1 MNKII
6 LLGLL
11 AFFTANAQIQVQN
24 QSANTIG
31 GENPFMDASYF
42 NQFSNTLG
50 KGLYFPTTNL
60 TTWEF
65 KLSSIDP
72 GKFSNYFDGMV
83 VYNSGTGLTVSN
95 TGKGGKQVSVSPGF
109 YYFKN
114 PNQTFP
120 TGSVANGEWVRLSSD
135 GGVSTNL
142 YTVDGTLAGN
152 RTVTLEANNLVFKGA
167 GNIGIGTDAPTTK
180 LDVAGGVR
188 IADGTQGENK
198 VLVSDATGK
207 ASWKIINQVQNISVT
222 STIDPN
228 VLGYFPDPTKTV
240 YTAASSVTYNGKTAT
255 KGPHLLNY
263 IDPYG
268 NYHSYTTYIS
278 PNNITWYEAYNMAKN
293 LGGYLATF
301 TSDEEWKIVEMG
313 LLNNNTTFN
322 TVGAWIG
329 MVKYSWYAG
338 SALQPNPEMKWITGE
353 QPFHDYASGGTS
365 AVRKSNWFNTGEVGG
380 GVEPN
385 NDAGNEGFV
394 HTWPKDIGFTKTYN
408 GYTSLHPWNDI
419 PANPDNVIDRANVKA
434 FIIEFIGRP

>member
-1 MNKII
+1 MKKII

-95 TGKGGKQVSVSPGF
+95 TSKGGKQVSVTPGF

-142 YTVDGTLAGN
+142 YTADGTLAGN
-152 RTVTLEANNLVFKGA
+152 RTVTLGANNLVFKGA
-167 GNIGIGTDAPTTK
+167 GNIGIGTDVPTTK
-180 LDVAGGVR
+180 LDVAGGVK
-188 IADGTQGENK
+188 IADGTQGEGK
-198 VLVSDATGK
+198 VLTSDAEGK
-207 ASWKIINQVQNISVT
+207 ASWT
-222 STIDPN
+222 STALKAPNYAVPDAIWSGDGKPYEIDLQDAVVYGPYT
-228 VLGYFPDPTKTV
+228 VPKTGW
-240 YTAASSVTYNGKTAT
+240 YTLVSRWFYMQNNNINNGGNADEGSASAWIQITD
-255 KGPHLLNY
+255 LNY
-263 IDPYG
+263 FSMDVHNLFYEDRKVVNTYFATTTG
-268 NYHSYTTYIS
+268 NGAFIYLKQGTNYYIHQHTRYT
-278 PNNITWYEAYNMAKN
+278 
-293 LGGYLATF
+293 
-301 TSDEEWKIVEMG
+301 
-313 LLNNNTTFN
+313 
-322 TVGAWIG
+322 
-329 MVKYSWYAG
+329 
-338 SALQPNPEMKWITGE
+338 MKPATGE
-353 QPFHDYASGGTS
+353 RNFRLH
-365 AVRKSNWFNTGEVGG
+365 
-380 GVEPN
+380 
-385 NDAGNEGFV
+385 FV
-394 HTWPKDIGFTKTYN
+394 Q
-408 GYTSLHPWNDI
+408 
-419 PANPDNVIDRANVKA
+419 
-434 FIIEFIGRP
+434 

>member
-1 MNKII
+1 MKKII

-24 QSANTIG
+24 QFTNTIG

-83 VYNSGTGLTVSN
+83 VYNSGTGLTVSD
-95 TGKGGKQVSVSPGF
+95 TSKGGKQVNVTPGF

-142 YTVDGTLAGN
+142 YTADGTLAGN
-152 RTVTLEANNLVFKGA
+152 RTVTLGANNLVFKGA
-167 GNIGIGTDAPTTK
+167 GNIGVGTDTPTTK
-180 LDVAGGVR
+180 LDVAGGIK

-198 VLVSDATGK
+198 ILVSNSEGK
-207 ASWKIINQVQNISVT
+207 ASWRNLNQIQHFSMT
-222 STIDPN
+222 STVDPN
-228 VLGYFPDPTKTV
+228 VLGYFPDYTKHANT
-240 YTAASSVTYNGKTAT
+240 ASSTISYNGKTAT
-255 KGPHLLNY
+255 KY
-263 IDPYG
+263 SIIREWTDRYG
-268 NYHSYTTYIS
+268 VKHSYAVYTS
-278 PNNITWYEAYNMAKN
+278 PTSLTWYDAYYMAQS

-301 TSDEEWKIVEMG
+301 TSDEEWKEVDANI
-313 LLNNNTTFN
+313 LNNTELD
-322 TVGAWIG
+322 GYSLWIG

-338 SALQPNPEMKWITGE
+338 NALTPDPELKWITGE
-353 QPFHDYASGGTS
+353 QPYHDYSAGGTS
-365 AVRKSNWFNTGEVGG
+365 AVRKVNWFNDGLISGG
-380 GVEPN
+380 DKEPN
-385 NDAGNEGFV
+385 NAAGVEGFV
-394 HTWPKDIGFTKTYN
+394 HVYPKNAGFSRTYG
-408 GYTSLHPWNDI
+408 GYTTTHPWNDV
-419 PANPDNVIDRANVKA
+419 PANTPYQFG
-434 FIIEFIGRP
+434 FIVEFVTIE

>member
-1 MNKII
+1 MKKII

-24 QSANTIG
+24 QSTNTIG

-95 TGKGGKQVSVSPGF
+95 TSKGGKQVSVSPGF

-152 RTVTLEANNLVFKGA
+152 RTVTLGTNNLVFKGA
-167 GNIGIGTDAPTTK
+167 GNIGVGTDAPTTK
-180 LDVAGGVR
+180 LDVAGGIK
-188 IADGTQGENK
+188 IADGTQGAGK
-198 VLVSDATGK
+198 VLTSDAEGK
-207 ASWKIINQVQNISVT
+207 ASWTSAALKAPNYAAPDAVWSADGKPWEKDLENTVVVYGSYTVPKTGWYTLVSRWFYVQNP
-222 STIDPN
+222 DPN
-228 VLGYFPDPTKTV
+228 NGGSADNGS
-240 YTAASSVTYNGKTAT
+240 AAVWIQITDSDNPSMDIGA
-255 KGPHLLNY
+255 
-263 IDPYG
+263 
-268 NYHSYTTYIS
+268 IS
-278 PNNITWYEAYNMAKN
+278 FEDRRVVN
-293 LGGYLATF
+293 
-301 TSDEEWKIVEMG
+301 TSAI
-313 LLNNNTTFN
+313 
-322 TVGAWIG
+322 TVGTGAFVYLKQGVNYYIHQ
-329 MVKYSWYAG
+329 YTRYT
-338 SALQPNPEMKWITGE
+338 MKPSTGE
-353 QPFHDYASGGTS
+353 
-365 AVRKSNWFNTGEVGG
+365 R
-380 GVEPN
+380 
-385 NDAGNEGFV
+385 GFR
-394 HTWPKDIGFTKTYN
+394 
-408 GYTSLHPWNDI
+408 LHF
-419 PANPDNVIDRANVKA
+419 VQ
-434 FIIEFIGRP
+434 